1 MTENVNKI
9 IYTRRIA
16 TKLIEMGNLPL
27 TTTPNP
33 SKPEFLCWVFAN
45 TPKLNK
51 DLDTI
56 LSDRPARGLRRTTA
70 AMDEATVIE

>member
-56 LSDRPARGLRRTTA
+56 LSDRPARPRRRDGEESDDT
-70 AMDEATVIE
+70 I